1 MAQEAV
7 SLTSP
12 PFSPITIRAE
22 GQAGSELEG
31 TCSVISHTP
40 VGPSPGHSGWG
51 LPRQSEEIKHGT
63 EESRKQPGH
72 LSWRHFLLVVSG
84 DRAPSLVLPLSVPG

>member
-1 MAQEAV
+1 MTQEAV

-12 PFSPITIRAE
+12 PFSPFPIRAE

-31 TCSVISHTP
+31 MCSVIAHTH
-40 VGPSPGHSGWG
+40 VGPSPGHSVGTAET
-51 LPRQSEEIKHGT
+51 SAEIRHGT

-72 LSWRHFLLVVSG
+72 LSWRRFLLVVSG
-84 DRAPSLVLPLSVPG
+84 DWAPSLVLPLSVPG